1 MFTGGK
7 EIVSQYVI
15 DELKTKYKEKK
26 IIPFIGAG
34 LSIPF
39 ALKPW
44 GELISELKECFL
56 EEKLWPAIDADLD
69 LGEYQDAID
78 DVKKFGRISE
88 QPIQEKIADSYS
100 INNIDY
106 DTLPD
111 CNYSDIIKDNFKIYL
126 TTNYDEL
133 IKLYMPRIRQFYSL
147 VDYTSNIQRLFDD
160 NTGKHLFHIHGCV
173 ANPDSIV
180 ISTEKYNQLYSD
192 ENFDN
197 LMKAFSSHYSFLFL
211 GFSFNDAFLKNLIQK
226 HKQYFKGTHYIIT
239 SVGSFDAKR
248 KAELN
253 REFGLKTIE
262 YDPTNSSHV
271 LEIRKIIDEITG
283 VQKEKKTSKTGAPNN
298 NSYAGIGIDELKPN
312 DEHNNNLF
320 YRKLKISNIN
330 PKMCDLSKFF
340 YIASEKFIRT
350 SNIMGLPKE
359 FIDSILAEV
368 FLKYQEKYIEIY
380 DIQGKTSEELLIE
393 IHKNLEQIN
402 IDRFIND
409 STKPTLSETKGFIH
423 ILADDKDK
431 NVWWGNERL

>member
-1 MFTGGK
+1 M
-7 EIVSQYVI
+7 SQYII
-15 DELKTKYKEKK
+15 DELKSKYKEKK
-26 IIPFIGAG
+26 LIPFIGAG

-44 GELISELKECFL
+44 EELISELKESFL
-56 EEKLWPAIDADLD
+56 EEPIWPAIDAGLE
-69 LGEYQDAID
+69 LGEYQEAID

-100 INNIDY
+100 INNINT

-111 CNYSDIIKDNFKIYL
+111 CNYSDIVKDNFKIYL

-133 IKLYMPRIRQFYSL
+133 IKLYIPRIHQFYSL

-180 ISTEKYNQLYSD
+180 ISSDKYNQLYSD
-192 ENFDN
+192 EKFDN

-211 GFSFNDAFLKNLIQK
+211 GFSFNDVFLRNLIQK

-239 SVGSFDAKR
+239 SVGSFDAKS
-248 KAELN
+248 KADLN

-262 YDPTNSSHV
+262 YDPANSSHV
-271 LEIRKIIDEITG
+271 LEIRKIVNEITG
-283 VQKEKKTSKTGAPNN
+283 VQKGENTGKTESSKSH
-298 NSYAGIGIDELKPN
+298 SYVGIGIDELKPN
-312 DEHNNNLF
+312 EDHENNLF
-320 YRKLKISNIN
+320 YLKLKISNIN

-340 YIASEKFIRT
+340 YIASEKFFRT
-350 SNIMGLPKE
+350 SKKMGLPKE

-380 DIQGKTSEELLIE
+380 DIQAKTSEELLIE

-409 STKPTLSETKGFIH
+409 STKPTFSETKGFIH
-423 ILADDKDK
+423 VLADDKDRDI
-431 NVWWGNERL
+431 WWGSERL